1 MNALLAWFVKN
12 PVAANLLML
21 IIIAGGLVA
30 STRIDNEF
38 FPDFQPNIVQVSV
51 PYPGAGPLEVE
62 EQICIKIE
70 EAISD
75 VQGIKE
81 VKSTA
86 SQGIGTVTIETVEGW
101 DVQRMVSD
109 VKTRVDAISTFP
121 VDVERPIVSDLSL
134 GTQVIQLVLFG
145 GHDEQAIKDL
155 ALDLKDK
162 LNLLPGVSQVNI
174 NGTRESVVTV
184 EVSES
189 TLRAY
194 GLSFADIAAIIRDS
208 SINLPAGQM
217 RNPAGDIQLQIY
229 GQDYR
234 AEDFADIVVVS
245 GRDGGQ
251 VRLGQIATLRD
262 TFEEKNFLVEYE
274 GQIAAQL
281 TVLAGES
288 PDTIGTSALVQDYI
302 ASHRDDLPPGFR
314 LEVWNDNSLYL
325 KDRLNLLMVNSLQGL
340 ALVFVLLLLFLR
352 PLLAVWVCTG
362 IAVAYLGTLW
372 SMSLM
377 GVSINVVST
386 FAFLLILGIVVD
398 DAIVISEN
406 IYSMHERNVRGPMAA
421 IAGVTDI
428 AKPVILAVLTTLIVF
443 VPMLAMPGTMAQLFT
458 PIPIVA
464 IAALTF
470 SLVESLLILPS
481 HLSGLKAEKP
491 PANPATRLL
500 ALCRHGFNRGL
511 NRFSFRIYQPLLERC
526 LRNRGATLALFLA
539 ILMTCLSV
547 FAGGWLPVRLT
558 PEIETENLIA
568 EAQFQEGAGFAHVLA
583 VKEQIMDGFERVRRE
598 PDMVGFDGQPIVT
611 GSFLVVDGDKVTL
624 RINLIKNGERALTS
638 VDIENRIKKAIGEI
652 RGVKSFNVSSSLFG
666 LSKDMSFRLSG
677 ADIDELD
684 AARHHLRE
692 VLASYAGVV
701 DITDSLSSARQ
712 EIRIA
717 LKPHAETLG
726 LDLADIA
733 RQARHAFYGA
743 EAQRIPRLR
752 EDVRVMVRYPADQRG
767 TLEYLEDMRIRLPDG
782 RGIPFSEVATA
793 EFVPGYTT
801 ITRTDR
807 QRVVSVFADVVPGA
821 AVANEIVQ
829 TVLANHQADMKERFP
844 SVTVGL
850 EGQQREQGEFFQT
863 MLIGAAFALFC
874 MYAVLAVEFKSYLQ
888 PLYVLSA
895 VPFGAAGAIIGHL
908 LVGMDFSM
916 PSGIGMLATA
926 GVVVNA
932 NLVLIDCINKLRA
945 AGGDME
951 AAVRQAA
958 RERLRPIL
966 LTTITTFF
974 GLMPILMEPSTS
986 AAALK
991 PVVVSLSFGVVFA
1004 TGITLL
1010 MVPAMYLVFE
1020 TLKARL
1026 GFGARA
1032 EVVV

>member
-314 LEVWNDNSLYL
+314 LELWNDRSLYL
-325 KDRLNLLMVNSLQGL
+325 KDRLTLLMVNSLQGL
-340 ALVFVLLLLFLR
+340 ALVFVLLLLSLR

-362 IAVAYLGTLW
+362 IAVAYLG
-372 SMSLM
+372 
-377 GVSINVVST
+377 
-386 FAFLLILGIVVD
+386 
-398 DAIVISEN
+398 
-406 IYSMHERNVRGPMAA
+406 
-421 IAGVTDI
+421 
-428 AKPVILAVLTTLIVF
+428 
-443 VPMLAMPGTMAQLFT
+443 
-458 PIPIVA
+458 
-464 IAALTF
+464 
-470 SLVESLLILPS
+470 
-481 HLSGLKAEKP
+481 
-491 PANPATRLL
+491 
-500 ALCRHGFNRGL
+500 
-511 NRFSFRIYQPLLERC
+511 
-526 LRNRGATLALFLA
+526 
-539 ILMTCLSV
+539 
-547 FAGGWLPVRLT
+547 
-558 PEIETENLIA
+558 
-568 EAQFQEGAGFAHVLA
+568 
-583 VKEQIMDGFERVRRE
+583 
-598 PDMVGFDGQPIVT
+598 
-611 GSFLVVDGDKVTL
+611 
-624 RINLIKNGERALTS
+624 
-638 VDIENRIKKAIGEI
+638 
-652 RGVKSFNVSSSLFG
+652 
-666 LSKDMSFRLSG
+666 
-677 ADIDELD
+677 
-684 AARHHLRE
+684 
-692 VLASYAGVV
+692 
-701 DITDSLSSARQ
+701 
-712 EIRIA
+712 
-717 LKPHAETLG
+717 
-726 LDLADIA
+726 
-733 RQARHAFYGA
+733 
-743 EAQRIPRLR
+743 
-752 EDVRVMVRYPADQRG
+752 
-767 TLEYLEDMRIRLPDG
+767 
-782 RGIPFSEVATA
+782 
-793 EFVPGYTT
+793 
-801 ITRTDR
+801 
-807 QRVVSVFADVVPGA
+807 
-821 AVANEIVQ
+821 
-829 TVLANHQADMKERFP
+829 
-844 SVTVGL
+844 
-850 EGQQREQGEFFQT
+850 
-863 MLIGAAFALFC
+863 
-874 MYAVLAVEFKSYLQ
+874 
-888 PLYVLSA
+888 
-895 VPFGAAGAIIGHL
+895 
-908 LVGMDFSM
+908 
-916 PSGIGMLATA
+916 
-926 GVVVNA
+926 
-932 NLVLIDCINKLRA
+932 
-945 AGGDME
+945 
-951 AAVRQAA
+951 
-958 RERLRPIL
+958 
-966 LTTITTFF
+966 
-974 GLMPILMEPSTS
+974 
-986 AAALK
+986 
-991 PVVVSLSFGVVFA
+991 
-1004 TGITLL
+1004 
-1010 MVPAMYLVFE
+1010 
-1020 TLKARL
+1020 
-1026 GFGARA
+1026 
-1032 EVVV
+1032 